1 MKYAARIAFM
11 RHVTEALMCP
21 CRAGRQLILSLEMF
35 ERDVQGVM
43 DEYLAGSIT
52 ERDLRQ
58 VRCPAS
64 NARRPSCF

>member
-1 MKYAARIAFM
+1 MTKDFTRTY
-11 RHVTEALMCP
+11 
-21 CRAGRQLILSLEMF
+21 RAGRQLTLSLEMF

-58 VRCPAS
+58 A
-64 NARRPSCF
+64 

>member
-1 MKYAARIAFM
+1 
-11 RHVTEALMCP
+11 
-21 CRAGRQLILSLEMF
+21 MF

-58 VRCPAS
+58 VRDLP
-64 NARRPSCF
+64 RL

>member
-1 MKYAARIAFM
+1 MY
-11 RHVTEALMCP
+11 T
-21 CRAGRQLILSLEMF
+21 CRAGRQLTLSLEMF

-58 VRCPAS
+58 VGCLSSYVRCPSSFWCLPLPAQL
-64 NARRPSCF
+64 

>member
-1 MKYAARIAFM
+1 MSIHQAMCQNDRINADNCVF
-11 RHVTEALMCP
+11 
-21 CRAGRQLILSLEMF
+21 RAGRQLTLSLEMF

-58 VRCPAS
+58 VRNLTCL
-64 NARRPSCF
+64 